1 MYNHQPQPT
10 MKLLEG
16 KTALITGAAR
26 GIGKALAL
34 RFAAEGA
41 NIAFTD
47 LAIDENGKKTEE
59 EILAKKQ
66 EIWGKQW
73 QNKAVS
79 ELYIPGSV
87 FKMFTCASALEEEV
101 VSLDSTF
108 ECSGIADVAGTKI
121 RCWNIG
127 GHGVSNLTE
136 AMIRSCIYKDRSA
149 SRSGEVQQIF
159 RGIRL
164 YRKDGNRSAG
174 RSGFAVCERIGHGNS

>member
-1 MYNHQPQPT
+1 MNA
-10 MKLLEG
+10 K
-16 KTALITGAAR
+16 TGAIVAMATSPGFDPNDPSYVYFESDR
-26 GIGKALAL
+26 LTLAKMS
-34 RFAAEGA
+34 A
-41 NIAFTD
+41 D
-47 LAIDENGKKTEE
+47 KKTEE

-121 RCWNIG
+121 RCWNVG
-127 GHGVSNLTE
+127 GHGVSNLSL
-136 AMIRSCIYKDRSA
+136 IHI
-149 SRSGEVQQIF
+149 
-159 RGIRL
+159 
-164 YRKDGNRSAG
+164 
-174 RSGFAVCERIGHGNS
+174 